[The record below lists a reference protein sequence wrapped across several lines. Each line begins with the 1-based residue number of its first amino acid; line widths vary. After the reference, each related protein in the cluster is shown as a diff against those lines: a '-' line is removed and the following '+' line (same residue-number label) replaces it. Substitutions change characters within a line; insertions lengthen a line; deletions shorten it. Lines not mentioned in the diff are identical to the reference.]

1 MIRRREFITLLGGAA
16 AAWPVAARAQQPAM
30 PVVGFM
36 SGRSPEDSAH
46 LVAAFYQGLSEAGFV
61 EGQNVAIEFRWAR
74 GQYGRLPGLAAE
86 LVVRRVTVLIGLG
99 GDASAVAAKQA
110 SSTIPIIFGIGGDP
124 IKAGLVDSF
133 NRPGGN
139 ATGFTLW
146 TSQLEPKRVG
156 LLHELVP
163 GAPLIGALLN
173 PSRPSAA
180 HELQEI
186 EDATRTIGQKLFVAN
201 ASNDAELNAAF
212 MSLVQRQVG
221 AMLVASDV
229 FFDTRRDRIIAFAT
243 QNRLPVIY
251 HFREYAVSGGLIS
264 YGPRITD
271 AYKQAGIY
279 AGRILKGA
287 MPADLPVVQPTR
299 FELVLNLQTAKA
311 LGLEI
316 PPMLLARADEVIE

>member
-1 MIRRREFITLLGGAA
+1 
-16 AAWPVAARAQQPAM
+16 
-30 PVVGFM
+30 
-36 SGRSPEDSAH
+36 
-46 LVAAFYQGLSEAGFV
+46 
-61 EGQNVAIEFRWAR
+61 
-74 GQYGRLPGLAAE
+74 
-86 LVVRRVTVLIGLG
+86 
-99 GDASAVAAKQA
+99 
-110 SSTIPIIFGIGGDP
+110 
-124 IKAGLVDSF
+124 
-133 NRPGGN
+133 
-139 ATGFTLW
+139 
-146 TSQLEPKRVG
+146 LEPKRVG

-180 HELQEI
+180 HELQGI
-186 EDATRTIGQKLFVAN
+186 EDATRTIGQKLLVAN

-229 FFDTRRDRIIAFAT
+229 FFDTRRDQIIAFAT
-243 QNRLPVIY
+243 QNRLPAIY

-299 FELVLNLQTAKA
+299 FELVLNPNRQ
-311 LGLEI
+311 GSR
-316 PPMLLARADEVIE
+316 ARNPTHAARPR